1 MIELKDIS
9 KIYDSGVETR
19 ALSGV
24 SLDISRGEFTAI
36 IGPSG
41 SGKSTL
47 MHIIG
52 LLDKPSEGN
61 YLLEKEEVFKLSDEK
76 LALLRNQKLGF
87 VFQTFNL
94 LPRSSALEN
103 VMLPLVYSGMKE
115 RQRKEKAAKALESVN
130 LGHKLGSRPN
140 QLSGGEQQRVAIA
153 RAIINEPEIIMAD
166 EPTGNLDSAS
176 GGQIMQILQRLNKEG
191 HTVILVT
198 HEKYTAEHAERLIS
212 LKDGKLVSDSKVSK
226 RIVADGRLEK

>member
-19 ALSGV
+19 ALSDV
-24 SLDISRGEFTAI
+24 SLKISKGEFAAI

-52 LLDKPSEGN
+52 LLDRPSRGHYFLEGKN
-61 YLLEKEEVFKLSDEK
+61 AFELTDEE

-94 LPRSSALEN
+94 LPRSTTLEN

-115 RQRKEKAAKALESVN
+115 KQRKEKATKALESVN

-153 RAIINEPEIIMAD
+153 RAIVNEPEIIMAD
-166 EPTGNLDSAS
+166 EPTGNLDSTS
-176 GGQIMQILQRLNKEG
+176 GGQIMQTLQHLNSRG

-212 LKDGKLVSDSKVSK
+212 LKDGKVISDSKVTK
-226 RIVADGRLEK
+226 RIVADGHLEK

>member
-1 MIELKDIS
+1 MIRLQNIS

-19 ALSGV
+19 ALSEV
-24 SLDISRGEFTAI
+24 SLEIKRGEFVAI

-52 LLDKPSEGN
+52 LLDRPTSGS
-61 YLLEKEEVFKLSDEK
+61 YSLENKNVFKLSDEE
-76 LALLRNQKLGF
+76 LALLRNQKMGF

-94 LPRSSALEN
+94 LPRATALDN
-103 VMLPLVYSGMKE
+103 VMLPLIYAGKKEKE
-115 RQRKEKAAKALESVN
+115 RVGLAKDALEKIG
-130 LGHKLGSRPN
+130 LGHKFSSYPN

-153 RAIINEPEIIMAD
+153 RAVVNKPEIIMAD

-176 GGQIMQILQRLNKEG
+176 GGEVMQTLQNLNKQG
-191 HTVILVT
+191 HTIILVT

-212 LKDGKLVSDSKVSK
+212 LRDGKLISDHKVK
-226 RIVADGRLEK
+226 QRIVADGHLEK